1 MNQLNHLFEQHHK
14 HLRLLESRDL
24 AAIEIGTIIENFKI
38 QEDFFKKTSGVSRSL
53 DDMANE
59 LSEEHTAIL
68 ELCNQLDDA
77 ENATEALEVINVLS
91 MLIKKHIRK
100 EEHEYFEKIRNRF
113 SEAQINS
120 FLVS

>member
-59 LSEEHTAIL
+59 LSGEHTAIL

-100 EEHEYFEKIRNRF
+100 EEHEYFEKVRNRF
-113 SEAQINS
+113 SESQINS
-120 FLVS
+120 FLAT